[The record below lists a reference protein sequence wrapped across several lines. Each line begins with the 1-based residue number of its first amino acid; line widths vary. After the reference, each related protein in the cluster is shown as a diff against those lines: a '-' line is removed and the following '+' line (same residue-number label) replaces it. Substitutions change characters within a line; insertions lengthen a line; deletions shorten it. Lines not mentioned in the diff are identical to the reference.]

1 VVLREDSKF
10 GRLPVGAVTLVS
22 DKDLKESVLEKLRSE
37 DPMLLAEI
45 ERFLASAAADVL
57 AS

>member
-1 VVLREDSKF
+1 M
-10 GRLPVGAVTLVS
+10 VS